1 MGRLTIQE
9 IAKVLITKNGLEQS
23 EANRFATELFAVIQE
38 RLEKNDLVKVK
49 GLGTF
54 KVITVEARES
64 VSVRTGSRVMIDEH
78 SKITFTP
85 DATMKELVNKPFS
98 QFETVPLNDNVEFD
112 DLKEQDDDAEF
123 EDIKNDLTEE
133 ELIQLEQMDKSE
145 EPVAKIA
152 EPVVEE
158 PKEEPKEEPVVE
170 EPKEEPKEEPVTEEP
185 KEEPQDDVEET
196 SELVDFYDE
205 EEESS
210 PLSKWLWLGFA
221 AICIACLSAFGG
233 YYYGCQH
240 TALLALGDTVVVRD
254 TIYMAA
260 PQDTTSTET
269 PVQVDKQEVAKIEEP
284 KQEAPK
290 AETPKVEK
298 AKVENVDEE
307 RIKFVEEEVLFPLR
321 QKIMDMQQMQAV
333 NMQGIIAMEIVRR
346 NNKEL
351 IRAVERAE
359 SVTVSALRIAVTVA
373 SALYNQKI
381 VLDKVKAVNEATNR
395 LIGATAKMLKEQ
407 GAEIQKQAME
417 TNISVD
423 TLKSAFADTFDA
435 LDAVTEYKHKALP
448 QMQLTIQQFR
458 ELSDEGEKR
467 IKKMEAREEELKRFE
482 NGE

>member
-64 VSVRTGSRVMIDEH
+64 VSVRTGSRVMIEEH

-133 ELIQLEQMDKSE
+133 ELIQLEQMDQSE

-158 PKEEPKEEPVVE
+158 PKEEPKEEPVV
-170 EPKEEPKEEPVTEEP
+170 EEP

-260 PQDTTSTET
+260 PQDTISVEA
-269 PVQVDKQEVAKIEEP
+269 PAQVDKQEVAKVEEPKQEAP

-298 AKVENVDEE
+298 PKVETPKVEKPKAEPAPEVDKYAQKDE
-307 RIKFVEEEVLFPLR
+307 RVRLGAYR
-321 QKIMDMQQMQAV
+321 
-333 NMQGIIAMEIVRR
+333 IVGLDH
-346 NNKEL
+346 E
-351 IRAVERAE
+351 
-359 SVTVSALRIAVTVA
+359 VTVQQGQTFYSICRAHLGPDMECYIEV
-373 SALYNQKI
+373 YNNLPRNPQIKAGQVIKI
-381 VLDKVKAVNEATNR
+381 PKLQVKKR
-395 LIGATAKMLKEQ
+395 K
-407 GAEIQKQAME
+407 KQ
-417 TNISVD
+417 
-423 TLKSAFADTFDA
+423 
-435 LDAVTEYKHKALP
+435 
-448 QMQLTIQQFR
+448 
-458 ELSDEGEKR
+458 
-467 IKKMEAREEELKRFE
+467 
-482 NGE
+482 